1 MRSVLKKV
9 MTGEEFQKLR
19 LKANITQAELAAIMG
34 YSSLSIC
41 KMEKEGANIYQ
52 AAFVKYIAA
61 HPPTGND
68 TVVEAATLTIEQEVA
83 WDWGRVIAIFEA
95 AIGRSL
101 AENQHQW
108 QQIMELPAASYP
120 VLAQGAAGKMT
131 AFLDR
136 ELLEILKKHTEWP
149 QMMKRQQLTVTA
161 RLGYESQKREITQK

>member
-1 MRSVLKKV
+1 MKSVLKKV

-52 AAFVKYIAA
+52 AAFIKYIAA

-68 TVVEAATLTIEQEVA
+68 AVEAATLTIDQEVA

-95 AIGRSL
+95 AIGRCL
-101 AENQHQW
+101 TENQQQW

-120 VLAQGAAGKMT
+120 MLAQEAAGKMT
-131 AFLDR
+131 ASLDR

-149 QMMKRQQLTVTA
+149 QMMKRQQLTATA